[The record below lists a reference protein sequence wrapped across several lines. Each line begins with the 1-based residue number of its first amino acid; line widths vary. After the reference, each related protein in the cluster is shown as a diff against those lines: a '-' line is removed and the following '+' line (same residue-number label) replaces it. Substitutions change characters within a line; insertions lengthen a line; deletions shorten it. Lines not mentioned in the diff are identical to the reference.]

1 MQAGEE
7 CGFHGNPR
15 KAELWVSVPAL
26 HCTGPRLSAA
36 LLSLSSLPHYSFL
49 FTPPFSPLQS
59 LPSPAPPHLPPSC
72 ERGSLTH
79 THTHIRSQLH
89 IIHTRINLCCHCF
102 IMQAL
107 SYKHNESMCSQ
118 PQPASPHLLPGPS
131 PLIQTPPSHT
141 PTHTHTYC
149 TSSGLSSKANAC
161 SHCAAMCLWPCCN
174 GEMRVNT
181 AAFKSTEEHG
191 SLLRHISHMK
201 DED

>member
-79 THTHIRSQLH
+79 THTHTYAASSILSIPESTCAVTVLLCRHYHTSTMNPCARSHSLH
-89 IIHTRINLCCHCF
+89 
-102 IMQAL
+102 
-107 SYKHNESMCSQ
+107 
-118 PQPASPHLLPGPS
+118 HLIFYLV
-131 PLIQTPPSHT
+131 QVH
-141 PTHTHTYC
+141 
-149 TSSGLSSKANAC
+149 
-161 SHCAAMCLWPCCN
+161 
-174 GEMRVNT
+174 
-181 AAFKSTEEHG
+181 
-191 SLLRHISHMK
+191 
-201 DED
+201 